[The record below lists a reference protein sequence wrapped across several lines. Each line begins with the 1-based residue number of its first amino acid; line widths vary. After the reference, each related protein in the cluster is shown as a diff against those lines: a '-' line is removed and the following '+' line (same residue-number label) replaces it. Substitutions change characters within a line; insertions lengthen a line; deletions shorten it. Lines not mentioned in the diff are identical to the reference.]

1 MNVYDARG
9 KPCPEP
15 VLIAKKA
22 VESETEQ
29 FELICGSQNSK
40 ENVTKFLTKAGAT
53 FTMLEFGSEF
63 RFKVTPS
70 QLIRTEDAPVEC
82 NIKKENKSIIFTADT
97 IGKDEELGKI
107 LIKGFIS
114 TLPKTSPLPQKIFF
128 VNSGVKLT
136 TTDNQELLEPLKK
149 LQAEGVEIYSC
160 GTCLDFYNLTS
171 ELKVGAIGN
180 AFDTLNALLNSNNS
194 ITLG

>member
-40 ENVTKFLTKAGAT
+40 ENVTKFLTKAGAN
-53 FTMLEFGSEF
+53 FTMMEFGNDF

-70 QLIRTEDAPVEC
+70 PSVHTQDVPVEC
-82 NIKKENKSIIFTADT
+82 NTKKENKSIIFTADT
-97 IGKDEELGKI
+97 IGKDEDLGKI
-107 LIKGFIS
+107 LIKGFIA

-136 TTDNQELLEPLKK
+136 TSHDLAIIEPLKR
-149 LQAEGVEIYSC
+149 LQDDGVEIYSC
-160 GTCLDFYNLTS
+160 GTCLDFYSLTN
-171 ELKVGAIGN
+171 ELKIGSVGN
-180 AFDTLNALLNSNNS
+180 AYDTLNALLNSNNA